1 MSVAPSYRTG
11 GEWGIIN
18 TGSLVQVEKVEAC
31 SFPERH
37 GKHGPAA
44 LPGRPARP
52 APALGPSQRSGLRD
66 RPPALDLRVSLPAA
80 ALRPL

>member
-1 MSVAPSYRTG
+1 M
-11 GEWGIIN
+11 
-18 TGSLVQVEKVEAC
+18 EKVKAR
-31 SFPERH
+31 SFPERR
-37 GKHGPAA
+37 GKHGAAA

-52 APALGPSQRSGLRD
+52 APAVGPSQRSGLRD